1 MYGKMSKEMA
11 ERGEKKVENAKKRV
25 DPNIKKYIDHAISE
39 GIRAGLDIAR
49 QREKSRF
56 NAYRAT
62 EERLYAM
69 PVLTEKTIKD
79 KERLQELIDN
89 PELPQRSKDIKR
101 FQRSGQ
107 RLDEE
112 EILEAI
118 IQDLQAQIAADEHE
132 IHAINLALETIKE
145 DEYYPALAGRYFNA
159 KNDKTIAVDLRCDE
173 TTVWRNRRRLVK
185 RLAVR
190 LYGVEAL
197 SDRPESKQGTS

>member
-1 MYGKMSKEMA
+1 M
-11 ERGEKKVENAKKRV
+11 ENAKKRV

-132 IHAINLALETIKE
+132 IDIINTALDLVRDDT
-145 DEYYPALAGRYFNA
+145 YYPALTGRYFQDIS
-159 KNDKTIAVDLRCDE
+159 DKKIAVELKCDE